1 MDLLNIF
8 LQINPTDSLGNPSLI
23 SGATESVSLF
33 ELALKG
39 GYIMIVL
46 GILAI
51 IAIYVFVER
60 MTVIK
65 KAQVAPQHLLEKVKT
80 AVLDGDIEMARAV
93 CLKDGTPMA
102 KMLIQGL
109 EHIGSSLKNIEVA
122 IENTGKL
129 ELYRLEKNISVLG
142 TISGIGPMI
151 GFLGTVWGMIQ
162 AFISIAQEEG
172 AVSPKLLASGIYEA
186 MITTAGG
193 LLVGILAYITYNY
206 LVRQISDVVHKM
218 EVTSIEFIDLLQKP
232 N

>member
-109 EHIGSSLKNIEVA
+109 EHIGSSLKNIEVLL
-122 IENTGKL
+122 K
-129 ELYRLEKNISVLG
+129 
-142 TISGIGPMI
+142 
-151 GFLGTVWGMIQ
+151 IQ
-162 AFISIAQEEG
+162 
-172 AVSPKLLASGIYEA
+172 V
-186 MITTAGG
+186 
-193 LLVGILAYITYNY
+193 N
-206 LVRQISDVVHKM
+206 
-218 EVTSIEFIDLLQKP
+218 
-232 N
+232 